1 MNGGD
6 MQQTMLHEAIDLY
19 HNLLNDQH
27 AADADAAMRSELR
40 KRSLYF
46 GERPLCSVL
55 RPHFYFT
62 DQWSYLQQETEILL
76 RAFSVAHEAC
86 MRDSKFRAQLALEAY
101 EEQLFSLDIGSVIP
115 WTSSRLDSFFSV
127 EDKTLKFVEYNGET
141 PAGMGYGDIL
151 GNLFLESEPM
161 RRFKEHFYVYSM
173 PTLNSLLEALMRGY
187 NEWGGKE
194 MPQIAIADW
203 QDVPTLNEH
212 EICRQHFER
221 NGVRAILVDPR
232 DLEYHDGHLWAGD
245 YRVDIIY
252 KRVLISE
259 MIQRMG
265 IDNPIVQ
272 AVRDH
277 AVMMTNSFSAKL
289 MAKKA
294 SFAFLSDERNER
306 LFTAEQ
312 LRVIHEHI
320 PWTRVVS
327 DRKTVYHGKSVD
339 LLEFI
344 TDRRDQFVIKP
355 NDEYG
360 GKGVVLGW
368 ECTLDEWNE
377 ALGYAATTPYV
388 VQERVSSIT
397 RDFPSLVDGKLD
409 ISPRYVDADP
419 YVFYGRT
426 VYGCMT
432 RLSSV
437 SLLNV
442 TAGGG
447 SVVPTFLLA
456 RR

>member
-1 MNGGD
+1 
-6 MQQTMLHEAIDLY
+6 MLDEAVSIYHEILQDAAL
-19 HNLLNDQH
+19 
-27 AADADAAMRSELR
+27 AGEADAKMRGELR
-40 KRSLYF
+40 KRGLYF
-46 GERPLCSVL
+46 GDRPLCSVL

-62 DQWSYLQQETEILL
+62 GQWAYLQQETEVLL
-76 RAFSVAHEAC
+76 SAFAVAHNAC
-86 MRDSKFRAQLALEAY
+86 MKDARLREQLALEAY
-101 EEQLFSLDIGSVIP
+101 EEHLFSLDIGSVIP
-115 WTSSRLDSFFSV
+115 WTSSRLDSFFQI
-127 EDKTLKFVEYNGET
+127 DQNTLKFVEYNGET
-141 PAGMGYGDIL
+141 PAGMGYSDVL
-151 GNLFLESEPM
+151 ANLFFELEPM
-161 RRFKEHFYVYSM
+161 RRFREKYYVYSM
-173 PTLNSLLEALMRGY
+173 PTLESLLEALLRAY
-187 NEWGGKE
+187 REWGGVEK
-194 MPQIAIADW
+194 PQIAIVDW

-212 EICRQHFER
+212 EICRSYFER
-221 NGVRAILVDPR
+221 GGVSAFLADPR
-232 DLEYHDGHLWAGD
+232 SLEYRSGRLWAGD
-245 YRVDIIY
+245 RRVDVIY

-259 MIQRMG
+259 MIARMG
-265 IDNPIVQ
+265 VENPIVQ

-306 LFTAEQ
+306 LFTPEQ
-312 LRVIHEHI
+312 LRVIRAHV
-320 PWTRVVS
+320 PWTRLVS
-327 DRKTVYHGKSVD
+327 ERKTVYRDNTVD
-339 LLEFI
+339 LLDFI
-344 TDRRDQFVIKP
+344 TERRDHFVLKP

-368 ECTLDEWNE
+368 ESSLEEWNE
-377 ALGYAATTPYV
+377 TLRQAQTTPFV

-397 RDFPSLVDGKLD
+397 RNFPSLVDGRLD

-447 SVVPTFLLA
+447 SVVPTFLLD
-456 RR
+456 RK

>member
-1 MNGGD
+1 
-6 MQQTMLHEAIDLY
+6 MLHDAINRY
-19 HNLLNDQH
+19 HDLLNDQF
-27 AADADAAMRSELR
+27 AADADGEMRAKLR
-40 KRSLYF
+40 ERNLYF
-46 GERPLCSVL
+46 GERPLCTVL

-76 RAFSVAHEAC
+76 QAFKVAHDAC
-86 MRDSKFRAQLALEAY
+86 MQDASLRAQLSLEAY
-101 EEQLFSLDIGSVIP
+101 EEQLFSLDIGSIIP
-115 WTSSRLDSFFSV
+115 WTTSRLDSFFHI
-127 EDKTLKFVEYNGET
+127 DDQILQFVEYNGET

-151 GNLFLESEPM
+151 GNMFLELEPM
-161 RRFKEHFYVYSM
+161 RRFRERYYIYSM
-173 PTLNSLLEALMRGY
+173 PTLNSLLESLMRGY
-187 NEWGGKE
+187 HEWGGVE
-194 MPQIAIADW
+194 TPQIAIVDW

-212 EICRQHFER
+212 EICRRYFESSGFR
-221 NGVRAILVDPR
+221 TIMVDPR
-232 DLEYHDGHLWAGD
+232 ALEYYDGHLWAED

-265 IDNPIVQ
+265 INNPIVQ
-272 AVRDH
+272 AVRDR

-294 SFAFLSDERNER
+294 SFAFLSDERNAL
-306 LFTAEQ
+306 LFTPEQ

-327 DRKTVYHGKSVD
+327 DRQTLYQRKKVD
-339 LLEFI
+339 LLSFI
-344 TDRRDQFVIKP
+344 TEKRDQFVLKP

-368 ECTLDEWNE
+368 EATLEEWNE
-377 ALGYAATTPYV
+377 ALNHALTIPYV

-397 RDFPSLVDGKLD
+397 RDFPAYIDGHLN

-419 YVFYGRT
+419 YVFYGKT
-426 VYGCMT
+426 VYGALT

-447 SVVPTFLLA
+447 SVVPLFLLA
-456 RR
+456 NK

>member
-1 MNGGD
+1 
-6 MQQTMLHEAIDLY
+6 MLAEAISRY
-19 HNLLNDQH
+19 HDILADTTL
-27 AADADAAMRSELR
+27 AAEADGQMRGELR
-40 KRSLYF
+40 QRGLYF
-46 GERPLCSVL
+46 GDRPLCTVL

-62 DQWSYLQQETEILL
+62 GQWAYLQQETEVLL
-76 RAFSVAHEAC
+76 SAFAVAHNAC
-86 MRDSKFRAQLALEAY
+86 LKDARLRAQLALEAY
-101 EEQLFSLDIGSVIP
+101 EERLFSLDIGGVVP
-115 WTSSRLDSFFSV
+115 WTSSRLDSFFQV
-127 EDKTLKFVEYNGET
+127 DQNTLKFVEYNAET
-141 PAGMGYGDIL
+141 PAGMGYSDVL
-151 GNLFLESEPM
+151 ANLFAELEPM
-161 RRFKEHFYVYSM
+161 RRFREQYYVYAM
-173 PTLNSLLEALMRGY
+173 PTLESLLEALLRAY
-187 NEWGGKE
+187 REWGGVE
-194 MPQIAIADW
+194 APQIAIVDW

-212 EICRQHFER
+212 EISRAYFER
-221 NGVRAILVDPR
+221 SGVQTFLADPR
-232 DLEYHDGHLWAGD
+232 ALEYRNGRLWAGER
-245 YRVDIIY
+245 RVDVIY

-259 MIQRMG
+259 LIGRMG
-265 IDNPIVQ
+265 LDNPIVR

-277 AVMMTNSFSAKL
+277 AVLMTNSFSAKL

-312 LRVIHEHI
+312 RRVIHAHV

-327 DRKTVYHGKSVD
+327 ERKTIYRDNTVD
-339 LLEFI
+339 LLDFI
-344 TDRRDQFVIKP
+344 TERRERFVLKP

-368 ECTLDEWNE
+368 ECSLDEWNE
-377 ALGYAATTPYV
+377 TLRQTQTTPYV
-388 VQERVSSIT
+388 VQERVSTIT
-397 RDFPSLVDGKLD
+397 RDFPAIVDGRLD

-447 SVVPTFLLA
+447 SVVPTFLLD
-456 RR
+456 RK

>member
-1 MNGGD
+1 
-6 MQQTMLHEAIDLY
+6 MLHDAINRYHDL
-19 HNLLNDQH
+19 LDDQF
-27 AADADAAMRSELR
+27 AADADGEMRAMLR
-40 KRSLYF
+40 ERNLYF
-46 GERPLCSVL
+46 GERPICTVL

-62 DQWSYLQQETEILL
+62 NQWSYLQQETEILL
-76 RAFSVAHEAC
+76 QAFKVAHNAC
-86 MRDSKFRAQLALEAY
+86 LEDADLRAQLSLEPY
-101 EEQLFSLDIGSVIP
+101 EEQLFSLDIGSIIP
-115 WTSSRLDSFFSV
+115 WTTSRLDSFFHI
-127 EDKTLKFVEYNGET
+127 DDHILQFVEYNGET
-141 PAGMGYGDIL
+141 PAGMGYGDVL
-151 GNLFLESEPM
+151 GNMFLELEPM
-161 RRFKEHFYVYSM
+161 RRFREHYYTYSM
-173 PTLNSLLEALMRGY
+173 PTLNSLLESLMRGY
-187 NEWGGKE
+187 HEWGGVE
-194 MPQIAIADW
+194 IPQIAIVDW

-212 EICRQHFER
+212 EICRRFFEAS
-221 NGVRAILVDPR
+221 GVRAIMVDPR
-232 DLEYHDGHLWAGD
+232 ELDYRDGHLWAGD

-265 IDNPIVQ
+265 INNPIVQ

-294 SFAFLSDERNER
+294 SFAFLSDELNAH
-306 LFTAEQ
+306 LFTPEQ

-327 DRKTVYHGKSVD
+327 DRQTLYHNKAVD
-339 LLEFI
+339 LLSFI
-344 TDRRDQFVIKP
+344 TEMRDNFVLKP

-368 ECTLDEWNE
+368 EAAPDEWNE
-377 ALGYAATTPYV
+377 ALGHALTTPYV
-388 VQERVSSIT
+388 VQERISSIT
-397 RDFPSLVDGKLD
+397 REFPSMHEGKLD
-409 ISPRYVDADP
+409 ISPRYVDVDP

-426 VYGCMT
+426 VYGALT

-447 SVVPTFLLA
+447 SVVPLFLLA
-456 RR
+456 NK

>member
-1 MNGGD
+1 
-6 MQQTMLHEAIDLY
+6 MQQIVLHEAIDLY
-19 HNLLNDQH
+19 HSLLDDQT
-27 AADADAAMRSELR
+27 AAEADGEMRSRLR
-40 KRSLYF
+40 DLNLYF
-46 GERPLCSVL
+46 GERPLCTVL

-76 RAFSVAHEAC
+76 KAFAVAHEAC
-86 MRDSKFRAQLALEAY
+86 LKSADLRAQLSLEAY
-101 EEQLFSLDIGSVIP
+101 KEQLFSLDIGGVIP
-115 WTSSRLDSFFSV
+115 WTTSRLDSFFHID
-127 EDKTLKFVEYNGET
+127 EKKLHFVEYNGET

-151 GNLFLESEPM
+151 GNMFLEMEPM
-161 RRFKEHFYVYSM
+161 RRFREHFYIYSM

-187 NEWGGKE
+187 HEWGGGGDE
-194 MPQIAIADW
+194 APQVAIVDW

-212 EICRQHFER
+212 EICRQYFEQR
-221 NGVRAILVDPR
+221 GVHARMVDPR
-232 DLEYHDGHLWAGD
+232 ALEYRGGHLWAGD
-245 YRVDIIY
+245 YRVDLIY

-259 MIQRMG
+259 LIQRMG
-265 IDNPIVQ
+265 INNPIVQ
-272 AVRDH
+272 AVRDR

-294 SFAFLSDERNER
+294 SFAFLSDERNAH
-306 LFTAEQ
+306 LFTGEQ
-312 LRVIHEHI
+312 LRVIYEHI

-327 DRKTVYHGKSVD
+327 ERRTIYHGKAVD
-339 LLEFI
+339 LLDFI
-344 TDRRDQFVIKP
+344 TQERSQFVLKP

-368 ECTLDEWNE
+368 EATLDEWNE
-377 ALGYAATTPYV
+377 ALGHAATTPYV

-397 RDFPSLVDGKLD
+397 RDFPSYLDGSLD

-426 VYGCMT
+426 VYGALT

-447 SVVPTFLLA
+447 SVVPLFLLA
-456 RR
+456 HK

>member
-1 MNGGD
+1 MIKLANAIEAY
-6 MQQTMLHEAIDLY
+6 HE
-19 HNLLNDQH
+19 LLLDEQMSSE
-27 AADADAAMRSELR
+27 ADGQMRGELR
-40 KRSLYF
+40 KRGLYF
-46 GERPLCSVL
+46 GERPLCNVL
-55 RPHFYFT
+55 RPHFYFI

-76 RAFSVAHEAC
+76 RAFGIAHDAC
-86 MRDSKFRAQLALEAY
+86 MRDAKLRGQLLLEAY
-101 EEQLFSLDIGSVIP
+101 EEQLFGLDINSVIP
-115 WTSSRLDSFFSV
+115 WTSSRLDSFFQTERNS
-127 EDKTLKFVEYNGET
+127 LKFVEYNAET
-141 PAGMGYGDIL
+141 PAGMGYGEIL
-151 GNLFLESEPM
+151 GNLFYELEPM
-161 RRFKEHFYVYSM
+161 RRFQDQFYVYAM
-173 PTLNSLLEALMRGY
+173 PTLSTLLESLMRGY
-187 NEWGGKE
+187 GEWGGVE

-212 EICRQHFER
+212 EICRQYFER
-221 NGVRAILVDPR
+221 NGVKAILVDPR
-232 DLEYHDGHLWAGD
+232 ELEYHDGHLWAGD
-245 YRVDIIY
+245 YRIDIIY

-265 IDNPIVQ
+265 VDNPIVH
-272 AVRDH
+272 AVGDH

-294 SFAFLSDERNER
+294 SFAFLSDERNAR
-306 LFTAEQ
+306 LFTNEQ

-327 DRKTVYHGKSVD
+327 ERKTVYQNKTVD

-344 TDRRDQFVIKP
+344 TERREQFVLKP

-360 GKGVVLGW
+360 GKGVILGW
-368 ECTLDEWNE
+368 EASLDEWNE
-377 ALGYAATTPYV
+377 TLQQSTNTPFV
-388 VQERVSSIT
+388 VQERVSSVT
-397 RDFPSLVDGKLD
+397 RDFPSMIDGRLD

-456 RR
+456 RK